1 MQEREEDGSS
11 RRAENDSDRG
21 VQRGHCVRNELVGDG
36 ARRLGD
42 GLGRA

>member
-21 VQRGHCVRNELVGDG
+21 VQRGHCVRNGLEEDEEQ
-36 ARRLGD
+36 RLEG
-42 GLGRA
+42 GLAKA